1 MDESY
6 DFQESSL
13 KGVWVQHPKTYA
25 DNRGL
30 TSEILNLRKAASYF
44 DGLAITQILE
54 ASSSRGVIRGIH
66 YSSPDN
72 PQVKLVRC
80 IQGQIKDVV
89 VDLRPNSTTF
99 GNYEVF
105 ELNSEITSNLMISSG
120 FGHAYQVLSD
130 RATVI
135 YALQTEFNFS
145 EEFSINPLD
154 ADLALPWMGISPILS
169 ARDATAP
176 GYKETL
182 RGLSSL

>member
-13 KGVWVQHPKTYA
+13 KGVWIQHPKSYG
-25 DNRGL
+25 DNRGS

-44 DGLAITQILE
+44 DGLAINQILE

-66 YSSPDN
+66 YSSPGN

-80 IQGQIKDVV
+80 IQGEIKDVV
-89 VDLRPNSTTF
+89 VDLRPNSPTF

-130 RATVI
+130 RAKVI

-154 ADLALPWMGISPILS
+154 ADLALPWMEISPILS
-169 ARDATAP
+169 ARDANAP

-182 RGLSSL
+182 RSLSSL